1 MKEQKK
7 KTNSEEQRQLTA
19 AEQRRNQ
26 IFETKRKELLA
37 EGYRE
42 KDLTV
47 GIVYANIM
55 SIVFGIPLILPLAAL
70 YIKLNPIQLE
80 GFADRTAFFSFG
92 IVLAILI
99 ATVIHELIHGTVWAV
114 YAKEHFKSIEFG
126 FIKEYLTPYCCCKD
140 ALPKIPY
147 IIGSLAPTFILGI
160 IPCVIAIISGSGF
173 LFVFGCLMILSG
185 GGDMTITSKMLCYR
199 SRYLEAVYLDH
210 PYKCGLVV
218 FEK

>member
-1 MKEQKK
+1 MRENTENRKLTEA
-7 KTNSEEQRQLTA
+7 EE
-19 AEQRRNQ
+19 RRTK
-26 IFETKRKELLA
+26 IFEEKRKQFIA
-37 EGYRE
+37 EGYQE

-55 SIVFGIPLILPLAAL
+55 SFVFGIPLILPLTVV
-70 YIKLNPIQLE
+70 YIKLNPIRLE
-80 GFADRTAFFSFG
+80 AFADRAFVFSFG
-92 IVLAILI
+92 IIAAMLI
-99 ATVIHELIHGTVWAV
+99 ATVIHELIHGTVWAM
-114 YAKEHFKSIEFG
+114 YAKDHFKSIEFG

-147 IIGSLAPTFILGI
+147 MIGSLAPTVILGI
-160 IPCVIAIISGSGF
+160 IPCVFAIFNGSGF
-173 LFVFGCLMILSG
+173 LFILGCLMILSG

-199 SRYLEAVYLDH
+199 SGHLESVYMDH